1 MPMDVT
7 YADLGLMT
15 ALALSLALG
24 VAHAFEP
31 DHLATLRLMK
41 GTRKYLEFGLSHG
54 LGFAVIAVPLVFL
67 FSLDRVLEEAGV
79 VIGIAFAVL
88 LIVQEVTGREFEV
101 SPHGSGVLQGALAVT
116 PSKVLVAALAS
127 TAGLIGAVASV
138 LAFIASSTVGMVA
151 AGYAMGKVPEKLE
164 KGINVSVA
172 LVAIAY
178 SIASL
183 LFLGG

>member
-1 MPMDVT
+1 MVVT
-7 YADLGLMT
+7 YTDLGLMT

-24 VAHAFEP
+24 LAHAFEP

-54 LGFAVIAVPLVFL
+54 LGFAVIAAPLVFL
-67 FSLDRVLEEAGV
+67 FSLDRLLQEIGV

-88 LIVQEVTGREFEV
+88 LIIQEIVGREFEV

-127 TAGLIGAVASV
+127 TLGLIGAIVSV
-138 LAFIASSTVGMVA
+138 LAFIASSTIGMVA
-151 AGYAMGKVPEKLE
+151 AGYAMGKVPERLE
-164 KGINVSVA
+164 KGINFSIA
-172 LVAIAY
+172 LAAIAY
-178 SIASL
+178 CVAF
-183 LFLGG
+183 LFP

>member
-1 MPMDVT
+1 MDRFLEEV
-7 YADLGLMT
+7 
-15 ALALSLALG
+15 G
-24 VAHAFEP
+24 VAV
-31 DHLATLRLMK
+31 
-41 GTRKYLEFGLSHG
+41 GT
-54 LGFAVIAVPLVFL
+54 
-67 FSLDRVLEEAGV
+67 
-79 VIGIAFAVL
+79 AFAVV
-88 LIVQEVTGREFEV
+88 LIIQEVTRREFEV

-127 TAGLIGAVASV
+127 TVGLIGAVASV
-138 LAFIASSTVGMVA
+138 LAFIAFSTIGMVA